1 MAIVKCHIIDWQ
13 LWVGWVSTWVVT
25 HDGLPQCLCH
35 LGFADKVVLGQG
47 HFVAWELI
55 GFCTNIIGS
64 CTHHK
69 GTSTN
74 THHFEADAINCE
86 GERWVG
92 QYLKVESDN
101 TITAIDI
108 LECVGIRTRL
118 GVGVAIPR
126 IGFACANGIEGLV
139 GGIVLTYHT
148 VGIQY
153 EAEGTATTFL
163 IFSNSIRYV
172 SARYS
177 IISRIPS
184 RTTATDISEIN
195 TRITHWV
202 YLRFS
207 RIDTLRIVYILPNIA
222 RHIVNSQ
229 FIRL

>member
-1 MAIVKCHIIDWQ
+1 M
-13 LWVGWVSTWVVT
+13 
-25 HDGLPQCLCH
+25 
-35 LGFADKVVLGQG
+35 
-47 HFVAWELI
+47 AWELI

-64 CTHHK
+64 CAHHE
-69 GTSTN
+69 GTSAN
-74 THHFEADAINCE
+74 AHHFEGDAIDGE
-86 GERWVG
+86 GQRRVR
-92 QYLKVESDN
+92 QHLKVEGYD
-101 TITAIDI
+101 TITTIDI
-108 LECVGIRTRL
+108 LECIGIGTRL

-139 GGIVLTYHT
+139 GGIVLANHA